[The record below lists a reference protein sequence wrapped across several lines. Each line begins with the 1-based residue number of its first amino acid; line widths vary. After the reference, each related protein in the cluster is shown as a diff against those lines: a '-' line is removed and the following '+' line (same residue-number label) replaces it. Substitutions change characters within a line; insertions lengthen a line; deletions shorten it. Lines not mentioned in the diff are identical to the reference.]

1 LNQGKRTAVIT
12 GAGQNIGRACA
23 IRLARDG
30 FNVVINGRT
39 NTASCEEVAERVR
52 EAGGEAHISMGDIG
66 VPADARRIVDDA
78 IKVFGAV
85 DVLIN
90 NAAIRPETPFLEM
103 PEDEWHQ
110 VMNVNF
116 NSCFWLA
123 RAAIPGMVEK
133 GWGRVIYFAGMNA
146 MHGYNGR
153 PHVSASKH
161 AAWGLA
167 KSLAKEFGPK
177 GITANIISPGPI
189 RPEAGDPAMISHIT
203 SQVGRIPTGR
213 LGEASEIAAMV
224 SHLASN
230 EGGFING
237 QLLQVNGGTET

>member
-123 RAAIPGMVEK
+123 RAAIPGMV
-133 GWGRVIYFAGMNA
+133 
-146 MHGYNGR
+146 
-153 PHVSASKH
+153 
-161 AAWGLA
+161 
-167 KSLAKEFGPK
+167 AKEFGPK